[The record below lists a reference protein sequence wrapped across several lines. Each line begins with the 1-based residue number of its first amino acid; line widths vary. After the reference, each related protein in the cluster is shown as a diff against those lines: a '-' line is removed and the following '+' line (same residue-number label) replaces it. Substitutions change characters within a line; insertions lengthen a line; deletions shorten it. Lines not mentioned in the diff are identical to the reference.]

1 MRCYIFDIDGT
12 IADLSHRLPY
22 IQKTPKDWDG
32 FFGAVADDVPI
43 EHTIKLAID
52 VALAGAT
59 IVYVSD
65 RSDQCREATETW
77 LWDHALP
84 YGKVFMRKQGDHRP
98 DHQVKVELLAEL
110 RAEGHNPVMAFD
122 DRNGVV
128 KMWRELGIPCAQ
140 VAEGDF

>member
-1 MRCYIFDIDGT
+1 MRTYIFDIDGT
-12 IADLSHRLPY
+12 IADLSHRLPL
-22 IQKTPKDWDG
+22 IQKTPKDWPA
-32 FFGAVADDVPI
+32 FFAACPDDVPI

-52 VALAGAT
+52 VALAGAH
-59 IVYVSD
+59 IVYVTG
-65 RSDQCREATETW
+65 RSDECRDATEAW
-77 LWDHALP
+77 LRQHALP
-84 YGKVFMRKQGDHRP
+84 DGKVFMRKKGDHRP

-110 RAEGHNPVMAFD
+110 RAEGHKPVMAFD